1 MSDTTIPANTRVRYT
16 DGHTDEIMVT
26 MFQRTAA
33 ETYGKAHG
41 WGSLMEA
48 ADNLNAHRAHLPCPQ
63 PPLTD
68 LPFDRWL
75 ATVVSI
81 EDINNDADTAVD
93 MFGTPVAASVDDG
106 EEEPDFG
113 PFPAGTRTA

>member
-1 MSDTTIPANTRVRYT
+1 MSDTNETAMPANTRVRYT

-26 MFQRTAA
+26 MFQRAAA
-33 ETYGKAHG
+33 ETYGKAHC
-41 WGSLMEA
+41 WGSLMA
-48 ADNLNAHRAHLPCPQ
+48 AAVK
-63 PPLTD
+63 
-68 LPFDRWL
+68 L

-81 EDINNDADTAVD
+81 EDINNDADAD